1 MSESLLPGKLLH
13 SLFVV
18 FCAFW
23 QYVINQVNVTE
34 TSNTDAKS
42 MAWIRFAV
50 NKQLCCKLVIHAK
63 RSLLSRDH
71 FFESAAEM
79 TWKKAILSLSVKWR
93 LVKMCQQ
100 PVIYH
105 PQIIFCCVFL
115 TGVHLSLANT
125 PNANM
130 ADHSVGVRDESHES
144 KVSQALMFRFHNAF
158 PEKSCFIVDLVPLF
172 RPLYLFLCSWMPPQ
186 ESEIFHSRES
196 VLFFSYLVC
205 L

>member
-1 MSESLLPGKLLH
+1 MDKICREQTAVLQTSHPCQEKFVITW
-13 SLFVV
+13 SLFLI
-18 FCAFW
+18 CSW
-23 QYVINQVNVTE
+23 N
-34 TSNTDAKS
+34 D
-42 MAWIRFAV
+42 
-50 NKQLCCKLVIHAK
+50 L
-63 RSLLSRDH
+63 
-71 FFESAAEM
+71 
-79 TWKKAILSLSVKWR
+79 KKAILLLSAKWR

-130 ADHSVGVRDESHES
+130 ADHSVGARDKSHES
-144 KVSQALMFRFHNAF
+144 EVSQALMFCFHNAF